1 MGTPANEPRRYRYTV
16 RFTEKEYVQLK
27 AQMANMD
34 YNSVARYIRD
44 KSLDKQVYIR
54 KNIVFTDRTLRN
66 QINNMTSQIERIGVD
81 YNQATK
87 KFNSLAKATRSDGS
101 PVINARSAN
110 YYLKR
115 IYAMTQ
121 DLKKYVNTLIDLVD
135 RANLDGYRTA
145 PQGEG
150 TQ

>member
-1 MGTPANEPRRYRYTV
+1 MGTPVNEPRRYRCTV
-16 RFTEKEYVQLK
+16 RFTEKEYAQLK

-34 YNSVARYIRD
+34 YLSVARYIRD
-44 KSLDKQVYIR
+44 RSLDKQIVVR
-54 KNIVFTDRTLRN
+54 RNIVLTDRNLRN
-66 QINNMTSQIERIGVD
+66 QINNMTSHIERIGVD

-87 KFNSLAKATRSDGS
+87 KFNSLAKASRPDGS

-110 YYLKR
+110 YYLKK
-115 IYAMTQ
+115 IFAMTK
-121 DLKKYVNTLIDLVD
+121 DLKREVDMLVDLVD
-135 RANLDGYRTA
+135 RANLDGDRTA